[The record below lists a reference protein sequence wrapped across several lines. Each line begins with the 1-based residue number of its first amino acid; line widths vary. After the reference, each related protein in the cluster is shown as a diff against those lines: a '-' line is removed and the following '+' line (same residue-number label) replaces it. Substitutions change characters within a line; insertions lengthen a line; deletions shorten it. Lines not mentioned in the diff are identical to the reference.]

1 MKKVVTLLLI
11 IALVATAMMGCG
23 APAGNNAAPQQE
35 ATSDQGGSKPAQTA
49 AKDKLVVAI
58 PETPTYMDPQI
69 QATIGTFRVTTQI
82 YDRLVELDAD
92 MNLVP
97 TLAESWE
104 VKDATTTVF
113 HLRQGVKFHD
123 GNTMTAEDVKYSLE
137 RCIASPGVN
146 YNYLIISAVNV
157 IDDYTV
163 EIVTSEPC
171 SVLLYRLTL
180 DAASIVSKAAA
191 ESSADFNAEPVGC
204 GPFKFVSWELGG
216 DITLAA
222 FEDYWAGAS
231 PIKTL
236 VFKTIPESIS
246 RTVALETGEA
256 DIAYDLAATD
266 FATVEANPNLK
277 METTTSGT
285 VWFMGANV
293 KDPILSNKL
302 VRKAMAH
309 AINKQDFIT
318 IAFNGNAEDA
328 RNTMMSPYLMGYS
341 PDLVTYDYDV
351 EKAKALLTEAGYP
364 NGFSCTLYIQD
375 AQIYKDASV
384 VLQEA
389 LRQIGITVEIK
400 SMDSATFASAT
411 SNGEHQLF
419 FMSKTSID
427 PDSMLRALYSEDS
440 LGASGNRTFYVVPE
454 IDRMLDE
461 ALATTDT
468 AHAKDLYK
476 QIQAIVAED
485 VPLYPLAVEFLNVG
499 MQANVNGFQLYPGK
513 THYIYGAHF
522 GE

>member
-1 MKKVVTLLLI
+1 MKKIAALLLTVVL
-11 IALVATAMMGCG
+11 IASAMAGCG
-23 APAGNNAAPQQE
+23 SPAGNNT
-35 ATSDQGGSKPAQTA
+35 ATQGPTSPEGSGTA
-49 AKDKLVVAI
+49 VRDRLVVAI
-58 PETPTYMDPQI
+58 PETPTYVDPQI
-69 QATIGTFRVTTQI
+69 QAAIGSYRVVTQI
-82 YDRLVELDAD
+82 FDRLVELDAD

-97 TLAESWE
+97 TLAESWDI
-104 VKDATTTVF
+104 KDATTTVF
-113 HLRQGVKFHD
+113 HLRKGVKFHD

-137 RCIASPGVN
+137 RCIASSGVN
-146 YNYLIISAVNV
+146 YNYLIISEVNV
-157 IDDYTV
+157 IDEYTV

-191 ESSADFNAEPVGC
+191 ESTADFNAAPVGC

-236 VFKTIPESIS
+236 IFKTIPESIS
-246 RTVALETGEA
+246 RTVALETGEV

-266 FATVEANPNLK
+266 FATVEANPKLK
-277 METTTSGT
+277 MATTTSGT
-285 VWFMGANV
+285 VWYVGANV
-293 KDPILSNKL
+293 KDPILSKKE
-302 VRKAMAH
+302 VRQAMAH

-318 IAFNGNAEDA
+318 LTFNGNAADA
-328 RNTMMSPYLMGYS
+328 SNTMMSPYLMGYA
-341 PDLVTYDYDV
+341 PNLVTYDYDV
-351 EKAKALLTEAGYP
+351 EKGKALLAEAGYP
-364 NGFSCTLYIQD
+364 NGFPCTLYVQD

-384 VLQEA
+384 ALQEA

-400 SMDSATFASAT
+400 SMDGATFTSAT

-427 PDSMLRALYSEDS
+427 PDSMLRAMYSEDS

-454 IDRMLDE
+454 IDEMLDE

-468 AHAKDLYK
+468 EHAKDLYK

-485 VPLYPLAVEFLNVG
+485 VPLYPLAVEYLNVG
-499 MQANVNGFQLYPGK
+499 MQADVNDFKLYPGK
-513 THYIYGAHF
+513 THYIYGTHI